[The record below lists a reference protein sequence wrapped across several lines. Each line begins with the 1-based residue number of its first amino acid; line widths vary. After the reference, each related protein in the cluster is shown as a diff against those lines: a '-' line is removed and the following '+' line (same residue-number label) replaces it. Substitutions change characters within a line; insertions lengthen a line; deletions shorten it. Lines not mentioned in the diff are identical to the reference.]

1 MAWFVKALNK
11 DEKGFTLIELIV
23 VIAILG
29 ILAAIAVPRVTVS
42 LSNAKENANKANLK
56 IIQDAVERYNVENGG
71 YPTSLQTLV
80 DQGYLDKVPQT
91 AEGHSFKY
99 DTSKGIVSIPSGDAG
114 ASSSQSSG
122 NSGSSNNS

>member
-1 MAWFVKALNK
+1 MAWFVKTLNK

-29 ILAAIAVPRVTVS
+29 ILAAIAVPRVTGS
-42 LSNAKENANKANLK
+42 LDKAKENANKANLK

-71 YPTSLQTLV
+71 YPKSLKTLV
-80 DQGYLDKVPQT
+80 DQKYLDKVPQT
-91 AEGHSFKY
+91 AEGHDFQYSN
-99 DTSKGIVSIPSGDAG
+99 TTGIVSIPSGDAG

-122 NSGSSNNS
+122 NSGSSNKS